1 MRSIEILK
9 LIYDLDITIIS
20 AKNFSEIERK
30 LVEILSPKI
39 PIDLMNIWII
49 KENKVCVYG
58 KKETILIEET
68 PVEEIIKTKSYV
80 YEKDLSKEKKFSID
94 KIFYEKG
101 IRSIVYLPL
110 LFEGEVF
117 AIWVIGATKANAYSK
132 EDLDLLVLIGSQV
145 SAPLRIFIFYEEK
158 KKELELLKTVNHL
171 AKIVLSDVNIN
182 FVFKEFAK
190 ELKKYIPFERL
201 SIGIV
206 EGENIKYAAVSEVI
220 KTCRF
225 EGERLPLNY
234 TASYWVVKNKKTL
247 IRKDLT
253 KEKEFPLEEKKVKQ
267 GIRSTLHVPLIYKGK
282 VFGTINLSSTK
293 PYTYGEWE
301 KIVVESLVSQI
312 SSIIAVSFLYP
323 PFYDHLTEVY
333 NRRYFDEKLDEELKH
348 KERYGGEFSLCLC
361 DVDNFKKY
369 NDSYGHLEGDDC
381 LREIAQIIKNTV
393 RKTDFVFRYGGDEF
407 AILMINT
414 PLKEAV
420 KASERL
426 KNVVKAKFKNKNIT
440 ISIGI
445 SSYPRDGRTRSE
457 ILDKADRRLLKAK
470 KSKDQIVYED

>member
-1 MRSIEILK
+1 MKSIEILK
-9 LIYDLDITIIS
+9 LIYELNGTIIT
-20 AKNFSEIERK
+20 AKNFSEIEK
-30 LVEILSPKI
+30 KIAEILSSKI

-49 KENKVCVYG
+49 KEDKVLVYG
-58 KKETILIEET
+58 KEETIIIKET

-80 YEKDLSKEKKFSID
+80 YENDLLKKKRFSID

-110 LFEGEVF
+110 LFEGKVF
-117 AIWVIGATKANAYSK
+117 AIWIIGTNKVNAYS
-132 EDLDLLVLIGSQV
+132 ENELNLLVLLSSQI
-145 SAPLRIFIFYEEK
+145 SAPLRTFIFYEEK

-206 EGENIKYAAVSEVI
+206 EGENIRYAAVSEVI

-225 EGERLPLNY
+225 EGAKLPLEY
-234 TASYWVVKNKKTL
+234 TASSWVIKNKKTL

-253 KEKEFPLEEKKVKQ
+253 KEKEFPLEKKKVKQ
-267 GIRSTLHVPLIYKGK
+267 GIKSTLQVPLIYKGK
-282 VFGTINLSSTK
+282 AFGTINLSSTK

-301 KIVVESLVSQI
+301 KLVVESLVSQI
-312 SSIIAVSFLYP
+312 SSIIAISFLYP

-348 KERYGGEFSLCLC
+348 RERYGGEFTLCLC

-369 NDSYGHLEGDDC
+369 NDSYGHLEGDNC
-381 LREIAQIIKNTV
+381 LRDIARIIKNTM

-414 PLKEAV
+414 PLKEAI
-420 KASERL
+420 KAVERL
-426 KNVVKAKFKNKNIT
+426 KNVIKEKFKDKNIT

-445 SSYPRDGRTRSE
+445 SSYPQDGKTRSE

-470 KSKDQIVYED
+470 EVKDQIVYKD